1 MRLIKFYRKHTI
13 LVLTCLLVTMAV
25 HQWGYYAGKEDAKK
39 RLEHKTEKFECY
51 CMDKVEMEK

>member
-25 HQWGYYAGKEDAKK
+25 LQWGYYAGKEDAKNVWSIK
-39 RLEHKTEKFECY
+39 QKNLNVTAWIK
-51 CMDKVEMEK
+51 